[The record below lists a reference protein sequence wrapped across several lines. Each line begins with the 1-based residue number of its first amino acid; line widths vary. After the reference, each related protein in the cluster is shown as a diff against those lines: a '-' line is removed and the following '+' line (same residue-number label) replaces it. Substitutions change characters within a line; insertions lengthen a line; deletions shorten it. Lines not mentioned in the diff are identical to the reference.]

1 MRITESK
8 LRKIIRNVILE
19 SESNDLKESILSSAK
34 DSFKKA
40 IKKLGNI
47 SKNDIQKHYE
57 DYPEYVEDTTGG
69 IKTSRAQALCKEY
82 FQFAKNNDFDS
93 DTNGKFNTIKWLK
106 SMIKNNS
113 DSEDV
118 YELFIERLYLK
129 IFEDLLE
136 RDLITTSRLNS
147 MSTVENWRWNN
158 EILYSRDGKKRASY

>member
-1 MRITESK
+1 MRITERK
-8 LRKIIRNVILE
+8 LRSIIRSVILE
-19 SESNDLKESILSSAK
+19 SESNNLRESILSSAK
-34 DSFKKA
+34 DSFKNA
-40 IKKLGNI
+40 MKKLGNI

-57 DYPEYVEDTTGG
+57 DYPEYVEETGE
-69 IKTSRAQALCKEY
+69 IKTSRAQAICKEY
-82 FQFAKNNDFDS
+82 FQFAKNNDFNS
-93 DTNGKFNTIKWLK
+93 DTNGKFNAVKWLK

-118 YELFIERLYLK
+118 YEFFIERLYLK

-136 RDLITTSRLNS
+136 RDLITTSRLNN